1 MILSMGKEV
10 SFISQNHSVLFKCL
24 ERVPRHQLLENIR
37 SKNYPTIKMENFE
50 TYSNAYTEDAEYPY
64 AQEWTLTNL
73 LTQIGNI
80 EDETFQKKC
89 EW

>member
-1 MILSMGKEV
+1 
-10 SFISQNHSVLFKCL
+10 
-24 ERVPRHQLLENIR
+24 
-37 SKNYPTIKMENFE
+37 MENFE

>member
-24 ERVPRHQLLENIR
+24 ERVQRHQLLENIR

-50 TYSNAYTEDAEYPY
+50 EYSNAYTEDDEYPF
-64 AQEWTLTNL
+64 AQEWTLNNL
-73 LTQIGNI
+73 LRQIGDI
-80 EDETFQKKC
+80 EDENFQKKC
-89 EW
+89 E